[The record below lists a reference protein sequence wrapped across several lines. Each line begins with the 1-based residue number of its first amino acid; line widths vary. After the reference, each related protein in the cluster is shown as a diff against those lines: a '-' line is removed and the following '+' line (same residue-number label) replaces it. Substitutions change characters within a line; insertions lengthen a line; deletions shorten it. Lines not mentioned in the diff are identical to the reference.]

1 MNDEKARGIIEAVLF
16 STGRVVKIGE
26 LINILELSSEKINEI
41 ISQMQL
47 DYSKENRGIE
57 LVRVEDGF
65 TLASKKDYYGY
76 LYPALDKRIKP
87 KLSQASLE
95 VLAII
100 AYNPRVTRADV
111 DTIRG
116 VDSSASIYR
125 LLEYDLIEP
134 SGKAD
139 LPGKPM
145 TYKTT
150 KEFLKMFGLQS
161 LKDLPELPKYKLDSN
176 RQIVID
182 DMESNKGGSQENSNE
197 DNSEIVS
204 NELEEKVE
212 EKSNTEFENIE
223 ENDSTESDINDK
235 LKNNE

>member
-1 MNDEKARGIIEAVLF
+1 MNDEKAKGIIEAVLF

-65 TLASKKDYYGY
+65 TLASKKDYYEY

-161 LKDLPELPKYKLDSN
+161 LKNLPELPKYKLDSN

-182 DMESNKGGSQENSNE
+182 DMESNENSLQENSNE
-197 DNSEIVS
+197 DSSEI
-204 NELEEKVE
+204 EERVE
-212 EKSNTEFENIE
+212 ENSNIE
-223 ENDSTESDINDK
+223 SEKNENEFSKLENNYTESNIN
-235 LKNNE
+235 

>member
-1 MNDEKARGIIEAVLF
+1 MNDEKAKGIIEAVLF

-57 LVRVEDGF
+57 LIRVEDGF
-65 TLASKKDYYGY
+65 TLASKKDYYEY

-161 LKDLPELPKYKLDSN
+161 LKNLPELPKYKLDSN

-182 DMESNKGGSQENSNE
+182 DMESNENSLQENSNE
-197 DNSEIVS
+197 DSSEI
-204 NELEEKVE
+204 EERVE
-212 EKSNTEFENIE
+212 ENSNIE
-223 ENDSTESDINDK
+223 SEKNENEFSKLENNYTESNIN
-235 LKNNE
+235 

>member
-1 MNDEKARGIIEAVLF
+1 MNDEKAKGIIEAVLF

-57 LVRVEDGF
+57 LIRVEDGF
-65 TLASKKDYYGY
+65 TLASKKDYYEY

-100 AYNPRVTRADV
+100 AYNSRVTRADV

-161 LKDLPELPKYKLDSN
+161 LKNLPELPKYKLDSN
-176 RQIVID
+176 RQLVID
-182 DMESNKGGSQENSNE
+182 DMESNENSLQENSNE
-197 DNSEIVS
+197 DSSEI
-204 NELEEKVE
+204 EERVE
-212 EKSNTEFENIE
+212 ENSNIE
-223 ENDSTESDINDK
+223 SEKNENEFSKLENNYTESNIN
-235 LKNNE
+235 

>member
-1 MNDEKARGIIEAVLF
+1 MNDEKAKGIIEAVLF

-65 TLASKKDYYGY
+65 TLASKKDYYEY

-182 DMESNKGGSQENSNE
+182 DMESNEEGSEENSNE
-197 DNSEIVS
+197 GNFEIGS
-204 NELEEKVE
+204 NE
-212 EKSNTEFENIE
+212 IE
-223 ENDSTESDINDK
+223 ENDSELSKIKNDSTESDINE
-235 LKNNE
+235 NNE

>member
-1 MNDEKARGIIEAVLF
+1 MNDEKAKGIIEAVLF

-65 TLASKKDYYGY
+65 TLASKKDYYEY

-100 AYNPRVTRADV
+100 AYNSRVTRADV

-161 LKDLPELPKYKLDSN
+161 LKNLPELPKYKLDSN

-182 DMESNKGGSQENSNE
+182 DMESNENSLQENSNE
-197 DNSEIVS
+197 DSSEI
-204 NELEEKVE
+204 EERVE
-212 EKSNTEFENIE
+212 ENSNIE
-223 ENDSTESDINDK
+223 SEKNENEFSKLENNYTESNIN
-235 LKNNE
+235 

>member
-1 MNDEKARGIIEAVLF
+1 MNDEKAKGIIEAVLF

-26 LINILELSSEKINEI
+26 LINILELSSEKINVI

-65 TLASKKDYYGY
+65 TLASKKDYYEY

-100 AYNPRVTRADV
+100 AYNSRVTRADV

-161 LKDLPELPKYKLDSN
+161 LKNLPELPKYKLDSN

-182 DMESNKGGSQENSNE
+182 DMESNENSLQENSNE
-197 DNSEIVS
+197 DSSEI
-204 NELEEKVE
+204 EERVE
-212 EKSNTEFENIE
+212 ENSNIE
-223 ENDSTESDINDK
+223 SEKNENEFSKLENNYTESNIN
-235 LKNNE
+235 